1 MKNFSYTKLIVP
13 GHRLN
18 VFFLWYKSCSV
29 LWKKIK
35 PTLPTAWLAAAFGVL
50 ALLLTAVSP
59 ALGAEKFCSDPPYF
73 GVIDGNIRPVPN
85 QITID
90 TDCTFKNF
98 PQSKPLTTTINFQT
112 NDPTIYL
119 IIYDNV
125 YFTGHMACAN
135 VDHRIW
141 FSNGSDYGSGN
152 ACQDLFIPVESI
164 DKQTPPEQTTAAIGV
179 PFTYTLTLPSMNLG
193 GGPSVN
199 DLHSITLWDDLTAT
213 GADLTYVDINAYY
226 KGTNI
231 PVTLVPEDNP
241 DAPGGVWTPKNLSYK
256 KIPLIQAGGQIVVEI
271 TVVLDDTPGN
281 VPGTQFTNTAKW
293 WFGRL
298 IENTY
303 YEPLPGE
310 WGISQPMTIVGPD
323 LVVTKTGPASV
334 VNLGE
339 WVEFTMDVWN
349 NGIWGGEAWN
359 VNILDQLPSEPSNS
373 FSGGMCDMTPE
384 VTGVTLA
391 GSPLIQD
398 TDYMLS
404 YTGCELSLT
413 LLEAAGP
420 IGPDEHLVIIY
431 RTKVDPDSESG
442 AVLTNVAAATRWS
455 NDQDDTIGQ
464 TYTCSLTDGTEGTP
478 DCQDAHDLLVVLSGY
493 FFEKTAANPDTGA
506 IVTTALAGETLRYT
520 LLLRSIDEPF
530 TGIRFYDDLGV
541 LNALPAFEPGSLTL
555 VSYPDGAEISQMN
568 PSGGTNNAGI
578 LDIRN
583 LSVAT
588 EGVIEVTFDITLAST
603 LPEDFVVL
611 NQASLFYGTDK
622 IADSDDPN
630 IFGQADPAVEGD
642 EDPTQVV
649 VYFPQPLPPLKET
662 LQTTATIGEEV
673 SYRITV
679 PDTVSTRPLYDFVIT
694 DILDPNLEYVGATVT
709 GVDAT
714 SVSNTSTSTQMN
726 IAITEIPAGQ
736 QAVIELRARV
746 GNLISAQQGVAI
758 NNTASYT
765 YANSSGGTTRPP
777 LTSGTVTFNI
787 VEPHISDISKSP
799 DTSTPTAGEIV
810 RYSITLT
817 ANNATYSSDVFDVT
831 LIDNLILG
839 LAYAGNPAVTIGT
852 GIGADNTIG
861 APVIAGDGINQEQTL
876 FWSLSDDNV
885 DVDIAEGTSVT
896 ISYDVRV
903 LDSVLANQSLT
914 NSVVAQWTGI
924 DGSNAFE
931 RDGTDGIGELN
942 DYVTA
947 PATATVT
954 TPDINAT
961 ITKNRINDTYN
972 AGDANVR
979 IGDILE
985 YELRLTVPEGTL
997 GNFELIDS
1005 LPQGLNFEGTVSIN
1019 GNTGPAPYA
1028 AVAPFTHTAIATA
1041 NAAGDPAVG
1050 PTTVTWSLGSL
1061 TNQPNDGLSNDF
1073 VIVYRARVLN
1083 EVFSHS
1089 DLSITLNNVVDI
1101 TYDTATG
1108 LVTQTDNDTITA
1120 LQPMLTVSKSSDP
1133 VVASSIAAGDT
1144 VTYTVE
1150 IQNTGTAPA
1159 YDVVLL
1165 DIIPL
1170 GIREGGVTMVSTYL
1184 LSSPS
1189 PGLAN
1194 LAPVFDTTTGVA
1206 TWDFDSSVYMI
1217 PAGDT
1222 LRLVYSV
1229 LADTNLGGGLT
1240 LTNQATVNLYYSFDD
1255 ETVPMLGGVTGEREI
1270 YGPTNTASTT
1280 LVTGATP
1287 TKILLSPATPEA
1299 TIGQEVVYQ
1308 ITVPGTVS
1316 TNALY
1321 DVVITDPLDPN
1332 LEYGSASVA
1341 GNVVGVTNNSTATQ
1355 MNIAITEIP
1364 AGEQAVI
1371 ELHARVR
1378 NVMGAQQGFAINNTL
1393 SYTYAN
1399 SPGGTTQPELTS
1411 GTVTLDIVE
1420 PDITTITKS
1429 ANPATATAG
1438 DIVRYSVTLTTS
1450 SGTASSDV
1458 FDVTITDELDLGLVY
1473 DGNPTITVGNGVG
1486 ADNTIGAPV
1495 ISGDGIT
1502 QAQTLLWNLSNEN
1515 GDIDIAEGAS
1525 VTISYDVR
1533 VLDNVLASQTL
1544 TNSVVAQWTGI
1555 DGPSAFERDGTDDIG
1570 GLNDY
1575 VTAAASASISTP
1587 PPGVLS
1593 KESTKASA
1601 AIGENFTYI
1610 ITVPATPVPTVLH
1623 DVQIIDNLAAADADL
1638 RFVSAEIVPGSSWTG
1653 TLVNNGSDIGLV
1665 EIAAQDINNDIEIPA
1680 GGQIQVAITVMLLN
1694 TDKNMTSG
1702 LSFTNRAWYS
1712 YSNGTETLGS
1722 DDTTG
1727 ATSDSMTVSHPEMTM
1742 TKTGPI
1748 PPTMRIGTPAT
1759 FTLDIQNT
1767 GTSDAWN
1774 VMITDWLPN
1783 PTPGGMCNAGVNDV
1797 IATIYQPDGT
1807 TSVLPLIAG
1816 THYDTSFTV
1825 SGTEPRCEF
1834 TLTLL
1839 PLAVV
1844 APDQRLIVTYSVGL
1858 DADNINDS
1866 TLTNIASATQWLS
1879 SDQAGSDYHTYV
1891 GELTDGTVG
1900 TSDNQDAYLVTVQGA
1915 ILAARKSAENLT
1927 TNLSGAYAS
1936 PNDRLRYTITIENTT
1951 DIPLSNFSL
1960 VDDIDGLNA
1969 SPMFQLGSIEN
1980 VNIPVGT
1987 DYVINDTTLT
1997 VNNLNIEANEILTV
2011 SFEAIL
2017 VPVITSGTI
2026 VLNQGQLIL
2035 SGIVFEETDDPAVP
2049 GDQNPTETLIASAPF
2064 FEVQKI
2070 STILEGDPNVLM
2082 AGETLLYTITVK
2094 NIGSED
2100 AVNVI
2105 LRDNTP
2111 AHTTYVANSTT
2122 LNGIAL
2128 TDPSPGVNPLHAGI
2142 LVNAPED
2149 VTAGYL
2155 RADAT
2160 PGATNMAT
2168 ITFTVVVDPAAMD
2181 GLIIENQGFIS
2192 GSGAGSGPQPEQP
2205 SDDPNTPI
2213 PEDSTRNIV
2222 GNLPL
2227 LYAHKTV
2234 EKVKIDPNESD
2245 TVSPGDTLSYTIVIS
2260 NIGTIP
2266 ATDVVLSDNVP
2277 SNTSYVENS
2286 LRLNGTVL
2294 GLDNGISPLITGLSV
2309 YSSDN
2314 PGSGIISAGE
2324 SATITFET
2332 LVNAGVPTD
2341 TIISN
2346 QGTLTSS
2353 ELPPDLTDADGVPS
2367 NGSQPTVIVVG
2378 DVQLLSITKEVLVVG
2393 GGAAQPGSELE
2404 YVIRVSNIS
2413 SLPATGVLVTDDLDP
2428 LLGDL
2433 GDQVTYV
2440 NGSGT
2445 MNGSP
2450 AGVTYAGAILT
2461 ADYAGQY
2468 GDLPP
2473 GAIVVVRFRVQIN
2486 PPLAS
2491 GTTIINTGE
2500 VQWNGQSELASVSID
2515 VGATP
2520 GSASLNGHVWHDAN
2534 LDNILDIGTEI
2545 SLQGWT
2551 VELYRNSQVVVS
2563 VPTDVSGSYQFNGL
2577 LPNAGTSDVYELRFH
2592 APDAGPNTASMG
2604 HGHSGDL
2611 PFTNGPQR
2619 ISDIITTAGT
2629 SLQNLNLPLWP
2640 NGVVYNSVA
2649 RVPVAGAR
2657 VALLNATTGG
2667 PLPSQCFDD
2676 SAQQNQVTV
2685 SNGFYKFNL
2694 NFSDASCPAG
2704 GAYLIEVSPPAT
2716 GYMNTPSLI
2725 IPPASDANTAPFSI
2739 PACLGSSDDAV
2750 PATDQYCE
2758 VVASALEPPP
2768 SVLPGTAG
2776 TIYHLHLLLNNGNIP
2791 GQSQVFNNSI
2801 PVDPVLDGAVA
2812 ITKTSSL
2819 SNVTRG
2825 TLVPY
2830 TITVTNVYGVPLSD
2844 LSIVDRFPAGFK
2856 YVVDS
2861 ARLDGNPTEPTING
2875 RELVW
2880 NNIELQTNQ
2889 KSIIQLLLVVSSGV
2903 SEDEYINRAMVLNN
2917 ATGGIVSGEATATVS
2932 VIPDPDFDCT
2942 DVIGKIFA
2950 DGNLNGQQDPGE
2962 KGLFGV
2968 RVVTVRGLMAT
2979 TDEHGR
2985 FHITCATVPD
2995 QDRGSNFILKLDER
3009 SLPSGYRMT
3018 TENPRVQRA
3027 TRGKMIRFNF
3037 GATIHR
3043 VVRIDIADGVFEPD
3057 TTEMRLQ
3064 WLPKIAQLLEEL
3076 KKSPSVLR
3084 LSYLGDVERKGLVKK
3099 RLDTLK
3105 KEIIRQWKDSDGGY
3119 RLVIETEI
3127 FWRRGAPYAGQ

>member
-1 MKNFSYTKLIVP
+1 MKTFSFTKLIVA
-13 GHRLN
+13 GRRLN
-18 VFFLWYKSCSV
+18 GFFLWYKSCSV

-35 PTLPTAWLAAAFGVL
+35 LTLPALRLAAAFGVL

-164 DKQTPPEQTTAAIGV
+164 DKQNPPEQTTAAIGV

-226 KGTNI
+226 KGTNT
-231 PVTLVPEDNP
+231 PVTFVPEDNP

-256 KIPLIQAGGQIVVEI
+256 KIPLIRAGGQIVVEI

-339 WVEFTMDVWN
+339 WAEFTIDVWN
-349 NGIWGGEAWN
+349 NGAWSGDAWN

-373 FSGGMCDMTPE
+373 FNGGMCDMTPE
-384 VTGVTLA
+384 MTGVTLA
-391 GSPLIQD
+391 GSPLFQD
-398 TDYMLS
+398 TDYLLS

-420 IGPDEHLVIIY
+420 IGPDEHLVITY
-431 RTKVDPDSESG
+431 RTKVDPDTESG
-442 AVLTNVAAATRWS
+442 AVLINVAAATQWS
-455 NDQDDTIGQ
+455 NDNDDTVGQ
-464 TYTCSLTDGTEGTP
+464 TYTCSPTDGTEGTP

-493 FFEKTAANPDTGA
+493 FFEKTAANPDTGE
-506 IVTTALAGETLRYT
+506 IVTTAMAGETLRYT
-520 LLLRSIDEPF
+520 LRLRSIDVPF
-530 TGIRFYDDLGV
+530 SGIRFYDDLGV
-541 LNALPAFEPGSLTL
+541 LNALPAFESGSLTL
-555 VSYPDGAEISQMN
+555 VSYPAGANISQTN
-568 PSGGTNNAGI
+568 PNGGTNNAGI

-583 LSVAT
+583 LSAAT

-603 LPEDFVVL
+603 LPEDFVVR
-611 NQASLFYGTDK
+611 NQAALFYGTDK
-622 IADSDDPN
+622 ITDSDDPN
-630 IFGQADPAVEGD
+630 IFGQADPAVEED
-642 EDPTQVV
+642 EDPTEVV
-649 VYFPQPLPPLKET
+649 VYFPQSLPPLNET

-679 PDTVSTRPLYDFVIT
+679 PGAVSTRHLYDFVIT
-694 DILDPNLEYVGATVT
+694 DILDPNLEYIGATVT
-709 GVDAT
+709 GIDAT
-714 SVSNTSTSTQMN
+714 SVSNTSTPTQLN

-736 QAVIELRARV
+736 QAVIELRTRV

-777 LTSGTVTFNI
+777 LTSGTVTLNI
-787 VEPHISDISKSP
+787 VEPYISDISKSA

-817 ANNATYSSDVFDVT
+817 ANSATYSSDVFDVT
-831 LIDNLILG
+831 LIDNLGLG
-839 LAYAGNPAVTIGT
+839 LVYAGNPAVTIGT
-852 GIGADNTIG
+852 GISADNTIG
-861 APVIAGDGINQEQTL
+861 APVIVGDGNSQEQTL
-876 FWSLSDDNV
+876 FWNLSDGNV
-885 DVDIAEGTSVT
+885 DIDIAEGTSVT

-903 LDSVLANQSLT
+903 LDSVLANQSLA
-914 NSVVAQWTGI
+914 NSVVAQWTGT
-924 DGSNAFE
+924 DGLNDYE

-947 PATATVT
+947 AATATVT

-985 YELRLTVPEGTL
+985 YELRLTVPEGTM

-1019 GNTGPAPYA
+1019 GNTGPAPYG
-1028 AVAPFTHTAIATA
+1028 AVAPFTHTAIAEA
-1041 NAAGDPAVG
+1041 NAAGDPAIN

-1089 DLSITLNNVVDI
+1089 DLSITLNNAVDI

-1159 YDVVLL
+1159 YDVVLQ

-1194 LAPVFDTTTGVA
+1194 LAPVFDATTGVA
-1206 TWDFDSSVYMI
+1206 TWDFDVGVYMI

-1229 LADTNLGGGLT
+1229 LADNNLGGGLT
-1240 LTNQATVNLYYSFDD
+1240 LTNQATVNLYYSLDD
-1255 ETVPMLGGVTGEREI
+1255 ETVPSLGDVTGEREI

-1287 TKILLSPATPEA
+1287 TKILLSPTTPEA

-1308 ITVPGTVS
+1308 ITVPGSLS

-1332 LEYGSASVA
+1332 LEYVSASVA
-1341 GNVVGVTNNSTATQ
+1341 GNVVGVTNNSNAIQ

-1371 ELHARVR
+1371 ELRARVR
-1378 NVMGAQQGFAINNTL
+1378 NVMGAQQGVVINNTL

-1399 SPGGTTQPELTS
+1399 SPGGTTQPVLTS
-1411 GTVTLDIVE
+1411 GTVTLNIIE

-1438 DIVRYSVTLTTS
+1438 EIVSYSITLTANSATY
-1450 SGTASSDV
+1450 SSDV
-1458 FDVTITDELDLGLVY
+1458 FDVTLIDNLGLGLVY
-1473 DGNPTITVGNGVG
+1473 AGNPAVTIGTGIS

-1502 QAQTLLWNLSNEN
+1502 QAQTLLWKLNNGN
-1515 GDIDIAEGAS
+1515 GDIDIGKGTS
-1525 VTISYDVR
+1525 ITISYDVR

-1544 TNSVVAQWTGI
+1544 TNSIVAQWTGI
-1555 DGPSAFERDGTDDIG
+1555 DGPSAFERDGTDGIG

-1575 VTAAASASISTP
+1575 VTAAAAASVSTP

-1593 KESTKASA
+1593 KASTQASA

-1610 ITVPATPVPTVLH
+1610 ITVPATPVPTLLH
-1623 DVQIIDNLAAADADL
+1623 DVQIMDNLAAAGADL
-1638 RFVSAEIVPGSSWTG
+1638 RFVSAEIVAGSSWTG
-1653 TLVNNGSDIGLV
+1653 TLVNNGSDTGLV
-1665 EIAAQDINNDIEIPA
+1665 EIASQDINNGIEIPM
-1680 GGQIQVAITVMLLN
+1680 GGQIQVAVTVMLLN
-1694 TDKNMTSG
+1694 TDNNMTPG

-1727 ATSDSMTVSHPEMTM
+1727 ATSDSMTVAHPEMTM
-1742 TKTGPI
+1742 IKTGPV
-1748 PPTMRIGTPAT
+1748 PPTMRIGMPAT
-1759 FTLDIQNT
+1759 FTLDLQNT

-1774 VMITDWLPN
+1774 VTLTDWLPN
-1783 PTPGGMCNAGVNDV
+1783 PTPGGMCDAGVNDV
-1797 IATIYQPDGT
+1797 NATIYQADGT
-1807 TSVLPLIAG
+1807 TLVLPLISG
-1816 THYDTSFTV
+1816 TNYDTSFTV
-1825 SGTEPRCEF
+1825 SGAEPRCEF
-1834 TLTLL
+1834 ILTLL
-1839 PLAVV
+1839 PPAIV
-1844 APDQRLIVTYSVGL
+1844 APDQRLIVTYSVEL

-1866 TLTNIASATQWLS
+1866 TLTNIASASQWLS
-1879 SDQAGSDYHTYV
+1879 SDPAGSEYYTYV

-1900 TSDNQDAYLVTVQGA
+1900 TPDNQDAYSVNVQGA
-1915 ILAARKSAENLT
+1915 ILAAQKSVENLT
-1927 TNLSGAYAS
+1927 TNQSGANAS

-1951 DIPLSNFSL
+1951 DIPLNNFLL

-1969 SPMFQLGSIEN
+1969 SPMFQSGSIEN
-1980 VNIPVGT
+1980 VIIPVGA
-1987 DYVINDTTLT
+1987 DYVINGSTLT
-1997 VNNLNIEANEILTV
+1997 VNNLNIGANEILTI
-2011 SFEAIL
+2011 SFEAVL

-2026 VLNQGQLIL
+2026 VLNKGQLIL
-2035 SGIVFEETDDPAVP
+2035 SGVVFEETDDPAVP
-2049 GDQNPTETLIASAPF
+2049 GDQNPTETLIESAPL
-2064 FEVQKI
+2064 FEVQKT
-2070 STILEGDPNVLM
+2070 STIMEGDPNVLM
-2082 AGETLLYTITVK
+2082 AGEALRYTITIK

-2149 VTAGYL
+2149 ATAGYL

-2160 PGATNMAT
+2160 SGATNLAT
-2168 ITFTVVVDPAAMD
+2168 ITFTVVVDLAAMD

-2192 GSGAGSGPQPEQP
+2192 GNGAGSGPQPEQP

-2213 PEDSTRNIV
+2213 PDDPTRNII

-2234 EKVKIDPNESD
+2234 EKVKIDPDESD
-2245 TVSPGDTLSYTIVIS
+2245 TVSPGDTLRYTIVIS
-2260 NIGTIP
+2260 NFGTIP

-2277 SNTSYVENS
+2277 FNTSYTENS
-2286 LRLNGTVL
+2286 LRLNGTAL
-2294 GLDNGISPLITGLSV
+2294 GLDNGIFPLITGLSV
-2309 YSSDN
+2309 HSSDN
-2314 PGSGIISAGE
+2314 PGSGIISASE
-2324 SATITFET
+2324 SATIIFEA
-2332 LVNAGVPTD
+2332 LVNPGVPTD

-2346 QGTLTSS
+2346 QGTFISQ
-2353 ELPPDLTDADGVPS
+2353 ELPPDLTDADGIPS
-2367 NGSQPTVIVVG
+2367 NGKQPTVIVVG

-2393 GGAAQPGSELE
+2393 GGAALPGSELE

-2413 SLPATGVLVTDDLDP
+2413 SLPATGVLVTDDLNP
-2428 LLGDL
+2428 PLGDL

-2440 NGSGT
+2440 NGSGS

-2450 AGVTYAGAILT
+2450 AGMTYAGAILI

-2468 GDLPP
+2468 GDLPS
-2473 GAIVVVRFRVQIN
+2473 GATVVVRFRVQIN
-2486 PPLAS
+2486 PTLAS
-2491 GTTIINTGE
+2491 GATIINTGE
-2500 VQWNGQSELASVSID
+2500 VQWNDQSELASVSLD
-2515 VGATP
+2515 VGAMP
-2520 GSASLNGHVWHDAN
+2520 GSASLNGYVWHDAN
-2534 LDNILDIGTEI
+2534 LDNILDTGTEI

-2551 VELYRNSQVVVS
+2551 VELYRNNQLVVS

-2592 APDAGPNTASMG
+2592 AQGAGQNTASMG
-2604 HGHSGDL
+2604 DGHSI
-2611 PFTNGPQR
+2611 FTNGPQR
-2619 ISDIITTAGT
+2619 ISDIITSAGT
-2629 SLQNLNLPLWP
+2629 NLQDLNLPLWP

-2657 VALLNATTGG
+2657 VALLNAITGA
-2667 PLPSQCFDD
+2667 PLSSQCFDD
-2676 SAQQNQVTV
+2676 SAQQNQVTAL
-2685 SNGFYKFNL
+2685 NGFYKFDL
-2694 NFSDASCPAG
+2694 NFSNASCPPG
-2704 GAYLIEVSPPAT
+2704 GTYLIEVSPPAT
-2716 GYMNTPSLI
+2716 GYMETPSLI
-2725 IPPASDANTAPFSI
+2725 IPPASDANTAPLSI
-2739 PACLGSSDDAV
+2739 PACPDSSDDAV
-2750 PATDQYCE
+2750 PATAQYCE
-2758 VVASALEPPP
+2758 VATSALVPPS

-2776 TIYHLHLLLNNGNIP
+2776 TIYHLHLLLSNGNIP

-2801 PVDPVLDGAVA
+2801 PIDPVLDGAVA

-2830 TITVTNVYGVPLSD
+2830 TIIVTNVFGVPLYD

-2861 ARLDGNPTEPTING
+2861 ARQDGNPTEPTING

-2880 NNIELQTNQ
+2880 DNIELQTNQ
-2889 KSIIQLLLVVSSGV
+2889 KSTIQLLLVVSSGV

-2917 ATGGIVSGEATATVS
+2917 ATGGTVSGEATATVS
-2932 VIPDPDFDCT
+2932 VISDPDLDCT
-2942 DVIGKIFA
+2942 DVIGKIFD
-2950 DGNLNGQQDPGE
+2950 DGNLNGQQDQGE
-2962 KGLFGV
+2962 KGLYGV
-2968 RVVTVRGLMAT
+2968 RVVTVRGLVAT

-2985 FHITCATVPD
+2985 FHITCAMVPD

-3009 SLPSGYRMT
+3009 SLPTGYRMT

-3027 TRGKMIRFNF
+3027 TRGKMMRFNF
-3037 GATIHR
+3037 GTTIHR

-3064 WLPKIAQLLEEL
+3064 WTPKITQLLEEL

-3084 LSYLGDVERKGLVKK
+3084 LSYLGDVERKGLVKE
-3099 RLDTLK
+3099 RLDALK